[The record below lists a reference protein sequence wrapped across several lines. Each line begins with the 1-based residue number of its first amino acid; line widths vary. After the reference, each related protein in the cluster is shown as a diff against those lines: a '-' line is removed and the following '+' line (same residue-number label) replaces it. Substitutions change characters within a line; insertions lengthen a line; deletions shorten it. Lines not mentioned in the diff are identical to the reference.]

1 MRNNLYRIII
11 YEISFF
17 ICLWT
22 FYLSTDYKT
31 FDKNNTLNLLIS
43 VIAIIVAIIITFLF
57 SKLFSEKSIRVE
69 RKKEIDSLSIKITYL
84 RRMAYH
90 IRGMYEFW
98 EIGSTNSK
106 SIIDYKYKNLTY
118 EEYRGGRDGRKEW
131 DYDEWKKIDKE
142 ISSTIGQAYL
152 ALKGLE
158 DGQTQ
163 FSFFLEFNPLNYS
176 LNDIARYKEYTGSF
190 WSFLDR
196 SDSQKVN
203 FQKINDYDKNFINEL
218 FFKIVGRQI
227 NKTEYKEEIK
237 DLLSNFDSVIF
248 EQHYYL
254 NNLNSDNYPKTF
266 RDSFNNMLIFIMI
279 LLASVILFVSSFNQI
294 KEYFLSLIILCF
306 FISNTIDLILITIKS
321 IKTELKIDD
330 IYKI

>member
-1 MRNNLYRIII
+1 MTNNLYRIIV
-11 YEISFF
+11 YEISFI
-17 ICLWT
+17 ICIWT
-22 FYLSTDYKT
+22 FYFITDYKT
-31 FDKNNTLNLLIS
+31 FDKNSTLNLLIS
-43 VIAIIVAIIITFLF
+43 IIAIIVAIIITFLF

-84 RRMAYH
+84 RRIAFH

-98 EIGSTNSK
+98 EIGSTNFK
-106 SIIDYKYKNLTY
+106 SIIDNKYKKLTY
-118 EEYRGGRDGRKEW
+118 EEYRGGPDGRKEW
-131 DYDEWKKIDKE
+131 DFDEWKIIDRE

-158 DGQTQ
+158 DGQSE
-163 FSFFLEFNPLNYS
+163 FSFFSEFNPQNYS
-176 LNDIARYKEYTGSF
+176 LNDICRYKEYAGSF

-196 SDSQKVN
+196 SYEKVN
-203 FQKINDYDKNFINEL
+203 FDKIIDYDKNFINEL
-218 FFKIVGRQI
+218 YFKIVGREI
-227 NKTEYKEEIK
+227 NKKEYKQEIN

-248 EQHYYL
+248 EKHYYL
-254 NNLNSDNYPKTF
+254 NNLNSDNYPITF
-266 RDSFNNMLIFIMI
+266 RDSFNNMLTFIII
-279 LLASVILFVSSFNQI
+279 LLASVILFVANSNQI
-294 KEYFLSLIILCF
+294 KTYFFSIIILCF